1 MKFFNLSWFVAI
13 IFLFS
18 SYVTINPVLK
28 MEDIEDTS
36 VQYLIVMES
45 PEREFSKFYMDK
57 NRDTTIQDW
66 PNLERFKKENKMLGL
81 PKSGEERVVFMGNSI
96 TQSWLDHSSEFFKK
110 NNYINRGIS
119 GQTTPQMLL
128 RFRADV
134 IQLQPKAVVI
144 LAGTN
149 DIAGNTGPMTL
160 EQILGNI
167 ISMVELAKANNIKV
181 VLSSVLP
188 AYNYPW
194 RPGLHPDKKIPELNK
209 LLEAYANKVHIV
221 YLDYF
226 SAMVDD
232 RNGLPK
238 KYSQDGVHPSME
250 GYKVMEPLVKEAI
263 EEALQ

>member
-1 MKFFNLSWFVAI
+1 MKASNLLFIVAI

-18 SYVTINPVLK
+18 SFFSVNPKL
-28 MEDIEDTS
+28 EIEDNRHVS
-36 VQYLIVMES
+36 VQYWLNLGKFQAEY
-45 PEREFSKFYMDK
+45 SKIYMNK
-57 NRDTTIQDW
+57 NLDTTIQDW

-81 PKSGEERVVFMGNSI
+81 PKKGEKRIVFMGNSI
-96 TQSWLDHSSEFFKK
+96 TQSWLDHSPDFFVK

-134 IQLQPKAVVI
+134 IELRPKAVVI

-188 AYNYPW
+188 VHDYLW
-194 RPGLHPDKKIPELNK
+194 RPGLHPDKKIPELNDMLK
-209 LLEAYANKVHIV
+209 AYAKEASIV

-226 SAMVDD
+226 DAMVDD

-238 KYSQDGVHPSME
+238 KYSEDGVHPSLE
-250 GYKVMEPLVKEAI
+250 GYKFMEPMVESAI
-263 EEALQ
+263 KKALQ

>member
-1 MKFFNLSWFVAI
+1 MRTSKLAFFVI
-13 IFLFS
+13 TIFLLS
-18 SYVTINPVLK
+18 SFIKENPILDRLETEYLNNEQQLNLEQIKIKNSKSHRYVSL
-28 MEDIEDTS
+28 
-36 VQYLIVMES
+36 
-45 PEREFSKFYMDK
+45 
-57 NRDTTIQDW
+57 DTTIQDW
-66 PNLERFKKENKMLGL
+66 PNLERFKKENKVLGL
-81 PKSGEERVVFMGNSI
+81 PKKGEKRVVFMGNSI
-96 TQSWLDHSSEFFKK
+96 TQSWLDHSPEFFKN

-134 IQLQPKAVVI
+134 IELQPKAVVI

-160 EQILGNI
+160 EQILGNM

-181 VLSSVLP
+181 IVSSVLP
-188 AYNYPW
+188 AHDYAW

-209 LLEAYANKVHIV
+209 MIKAYAKEANII

-232 RNGLPK
+232 RNGLPEK
-238 KYSQDGVHPSME
+238 LSQDGVHPTKE
-250 GYKVMEPLVKEAI
+250 GYLVMEPLAKSAI
-263 EEALQ
+263 KKVLR

>member
-1 MKFFNLSWFVAI
+1 MKSFNLSLIVAI
-13 IFLFS
+13 MFLFS
-18 SYVTINPVLK
+18 SFATIDPKLE
-28 MEDIEDTS
+28 MEDIVDMS
-36 VQYLIVMES
+36 VQYMIS
-45 PEREFSKFYMDK
+45 PERSERESSKFYMDK
-57 NRDTTIQDW
+57 SRDTTRQDW
-66 PNLERFKKENKMLGL
+66 PDLERFKKENKMLGN
-81 PKSGEERVVFMGNSI
+81 PKMGKERVVFMGNSI
-96 TQSWLDHSSEFFKK
+96 TQSWLDHSPEFFKK

-134 IQLQPKAVVI
+134 IQLQPKVVVI

-160 EQILGNI
+160 EQIFGNFV
-167 ISMVELAKANNIKV
+167 SMVELAKANNIKV

-188 AYNYPW
+188 VYDYPW
-194 RPGLHPDKKIPELNK
+194 LPGLHPDKKIPELNGM
-209 LLEAYANKVHIV
+209 LRAYANKVNIV

-238 KYSQDGVHPSME
+238 KYSHDGVHPSLE
-250 GYKVMEPLVKEAI
+250 GYMVMEPLVELAVKK
-263 EEALQ
+263 ALQ

>member
-1 MKFFNLSWFVAI
+1 MKIFNLSLSVVI
-13 IFLFS
+13 ICLFS
-18 SYVTINPVLK
+18 GFITIIPKLE
-28 MEDIEDTS
+28 MEDIKHTS
-36 VQYLIVMES
+36 VRSMVNS
-45 PEREFSKFYMDK
+45 ERSEGDHSKINMNK
-57 NRDTTIQDW
+57 NLDTTIQDW
-66 PNLERFKKENKMLGL
+66 PNLERFKKENMMLGN
-81 PKSGEERVVFMGNSI
+81 PKKGEKRIVFMGNSI
-96 TQSWLDHSSEFFKK
+96 TQSWLDHSPEFFKK

-134 IQLQPKAVVI
+134 IELQPKAVVI

-188 AYNYPW
+188 AHDYAW
-194 RPGLHPDKKIPELNK
+194 RPGLHPDKKIPELNNM
-209 LLEAYANKVHIV
+209 LEEYANRANIV

-226 SAMVDD
+226 DAMADD
-232 RNGLPK
+232 RNGLPEK
-238 KYSQDGVHPSME
+238 LSKDGVHPTKQ
-250 GYKVMEPLVKEAI
+250 GYTVMEPLVDKAI
-263 EEALQ
+263 QRALE

>member
-1 MKFFNLSWFVAI
+1 MKAFSLSLFVVI
-13 IFLFS
+13 ICLFS
-18 SYVTINPVLK
+18 SFRSIDPRLE
-28 MEDIEDTS
+28 MEDIRHTN
-36 VQYLIVMES
+36 VQYWLNLEKYEVEC
-45 PEREFSKFYMDK
+45 SKTYMDK
-57 NRDTTIQDW
+57 ILDTTIQDW
-66 PNLERFKKENKMLGL
+66 PNLERFKKENGMLGL
-81 PKSGEERVVFMGNSI
+81 SKKEEVRIVFMGNSI
-96 TQSWLDHSSEFFKK
+96 TQSWLDHSPDFFKK

-134 IQLQPKAVVI
+134 IELQPKAVVI

-188 AYNYPW
+188 AHDYAW
-194 RPGLHPDKKIPELNK
+194 RPGLHPDKKIPELNGMLK
-209 LLEAYANKVHIV
+209 AYAKEVNIV

-226 SAMVDD
+226 DAMADD
-232 RNGLPK
+232 RNGLPEK
-238 KYSQDGVHPSME
+238 LSQDGVHPTKE
-250 GYKVMEPLVKEAI
+250 GYQVMEPLATAAI
-263 EEALQ
+263 KKALN